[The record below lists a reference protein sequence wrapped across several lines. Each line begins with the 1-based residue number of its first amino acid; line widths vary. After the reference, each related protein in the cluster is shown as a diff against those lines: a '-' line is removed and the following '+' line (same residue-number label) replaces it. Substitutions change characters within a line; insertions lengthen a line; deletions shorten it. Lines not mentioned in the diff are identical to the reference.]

1 MLEIAAI
8 LSATRL
14 GAISPCYY
22 AGAIDPFSIG
32 GIVLEVIFF
41 AVLGR
46 FAWKQRQN
54 KFVFWGWIAVIAL
67 LAGADIYFELMR

>member
-1 MLEIAAI
+1 M
-8 LSATRL
+8 
-14 GAISPCYY
+14 
-22 AGAIDPFSIG
+22 IDPFSIG
-32 GIVLEVIFF
+32 GIVLEIIFL

-54 KFVFWGWIAVIAL
+54 KCVFWGWIAVIAL